1 VQELIAELLQGEV
14 SQVRGGDGRQPLQ
27 ADVEVFAAAFD
38 ESVGLE
44 QDRRTGS

>member
-14 SQVRGGDGRQPLQ
+14 SQVRGGGRQPLQ